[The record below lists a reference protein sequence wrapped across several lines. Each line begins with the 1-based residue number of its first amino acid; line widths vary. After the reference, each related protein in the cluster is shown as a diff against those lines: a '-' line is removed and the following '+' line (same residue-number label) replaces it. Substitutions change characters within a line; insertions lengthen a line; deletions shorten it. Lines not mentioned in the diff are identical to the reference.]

1 MTDADYIAEAS
12 AGVRAMLAAW
22 SAARDG
28 GEPVPRKRAFDP
40 MTVPHL
46 LPHIWIY
53 RFDPAIDDFVCQ
65 LAGERINLAWGVT
78 SLRGRSLREIVG
90 ADNQTAARR
99 RWLDVI
105 RAPLIQYGRQDD
117 PLGGT
122 NHAERLVLP
131 MASEDGTI
139 DYTIGLSLYER
150 RQTDHDRTPPVW
162 DNVQRIACADL
173 DADFLARLK
182 R

>member
-1 MTDADYIAEAS
+1 MTDVNAIAKAS
-12 AGVRAMLAAW
+12 VEVRDMIAAW
-22 SAARDG
+22 AMARADG
-28 GEPVPRKRAFDP
+28 APVPFKRDFDP
-40 MTVPHL
+40 IAIPRL

-53 RFDPAIDDFVCQ
+53 RFDPELDDFVCR
-65 LAGERINLAWGVT
+65 LAGERINLAWGAV
-78 SLRGRSLREIVG
+78 SLRGQRFRDIVG
-90 ADNQTAARR
+90 VKNHASALR

-105 RAPLIQYGRQDD
+105 QTPLVQYGMQED

-131 MASEDGTI
+131 MASEGGTV

-150 RQTDHDRTPPVW
+150 RQTDHKLTPPVW
-162 DNVQRIACADL
+162 DNVHRIACAEL